1 MLFEN
6 LRGLHFHIGIIRH
19 LREILH
25 QEINIL
31 LDSPDGS
38 FQCRIVDSVD
48 AFLQSRAVLRVQNLV
63 HNLFAVRKI
72 GSGKAVHIGIT
83 DFELPGQD
91 LLLHTGHHLLHDL
104 QAPHELFRA
113 DNIGFTDIVPLR
125 NLLTNAVFRSSG
137 RNCVILTQFL
147 LNRFFGSKRILV
159 VAVSTGLSMLHT
171 VLFSN
176 EELLLLRRE
185 VAPPQLVLT
194 NPSENFFSAFKRE
207 RYGGEINLRVFLED
221 GITAVTINKGIAQI
235 LIEDYTYLLLSAFAT
250 LWTSMSVYTTSNL
263 RFPMI
268 SAYRANPPSVF
279 SAFG

>member
-1 MLFEN
+1 M
-6 LRGLHFHIGIIRH
+6 
-19 LREILH
+19 
-25 QEINIL
+25 
-31 LDSPDGS
+31 
-38 FQCRIVDSVD
+38 
-48 AFLQSRAVLRVQNLV
+48 QNLV
-63 HNLFAVRKI
+63 HDLLAVRKI
-72 GSGKAVHIGIT
+72 SSSEAVHIGIT

-91 LLLHTGHHLLHDL
+91 LLLHTGHHLFHNLY
-104 QAPHELFRA
+104 AAHELLRS
-113 DNIGFTDIVPLR
+113 DNVRFTDVVPLR
-125 NLLTNAVFRSSG
+125 NLLADARFRRGG
-137 RNCVILTQFL
+137 RNCVNLTQFL
-147 LNRFFGSKRILV
+147 RGGFLGSSCVLV

-171 VLFSN
+171 VLLSN